1 MDIKGR
7 ITSLQDKIEKTDNEL
22 SSLEEQIE
30 KVKDEIIMPLIV
42 YVKKTLKEK
51 AEYFY
56 INSEYEISNPK
67 TLREELENII
77 EEIGN
82 DLLKELNNSNIWNF
96 KSGKDKDLFIYE
108 KEIDLSKNKKLW
120 KIIRNST
127 KKIDKLFEKYNFP
140 TERHSYSRPEEYYS
154 PYGIYL
160 FRMDDIFGH
169 GFEKNTS

>member
-67 TLREELENII
+67 TLREELEI
-77 EEIGN
+77 
-82 DLLKELNNSNIWNF
+82 L
-96 KSGKDKDLFIYE
+96 
-108 KEIDLSKNKKLW
+108 
-120 KIIRNST
+120 
-127 KKIDKLFEKYNFP
+127 
-140 TERHSYSRPEEYYS
+140 
-154 PYGIYL
+154 
-160 FRMDDIFGH
+160 
-169 GFEKNTS
+169 